1 MLNYRTGDLLKSKED
16 GVQYIVHQVNC
27 QGKMGSGIAKQIK
40 DKYPIVY
47 EEFIRN
53 YKYNDKPQLG
63 QIDSI
68 KVEDDFY
75 VINLYGQEYYG
86 YDKRRYTSYD
96 AFWNALNLIK
106 EILPAE
112 SIIAFP
118 YRIGCGLG
126 GANWNII
133 ASMIDEVL
141 SDYFNVIIYEL
152 EE

>member
-1 MLNYRTGDLLKSKED
+1 MLSYRTGDLLKAKED

-27 QGKMGSGIAKQIK
+27 QGVMGSGIAKQIK

-47 EEFIRN
+47 EEFKRN

-63 QIDSI
+63 QIDPI

-75 VINLYGQEYYG
+75 VINLYGQEDYG
-86 YDKRRYTSYD
+86 YDGKRYTSYD

-106 EILPAE
+106 GILPMG
-112 SIIAFP
+112 SVIAFP
-118 YRIGCGLG
+118 YGIGCGLG

-133 ASMIDEVL
+133 KTMLNEVL
-141 SDYFNVIIYEL
+141 GDYFNVIIYQL
-152 EE
+152 

>member
-1 MLNYRTGDLLKSKED
+1 MLSYRTGDLLKAKED

-27 QGKMGSGIAKQIK
+27 QGVMGSGIAKQIK

-47 EEFIRN
+47 EEFMRN

-63 QIDSI
+63 QIDPI
-68 KVEDDFY
+68 KIANDFY
-75 VINLYGQEYYG
+75 IINLYGQEDYG
-86 YDKRRYTSYD
+86 YDGKRYTSYD
-96 AFWNALNLIK
+96 AFWNALNLMK

-118 YRIGCGLG
+118 YGIGCGLG

-133 ASMIDEVL
+133 KTMIDEVL
-141 SDYFNVIIYEL
+141 GYYFNVIIYQL
-152 EE
+152 

>member
-1 MLNYRTGDLLKSKED
+1 MLSYKIGDLLKAKED

-27 QGKMGSGIAKQIK
+27 QGKMGSGIARQIK

-63 QIDSI
+63 QIDPI

-75 VINLYGQEYYG
+75 VINLYGQECYG
-86 YDKRRYTSYD
+86 YDGRRYTSYI
-96 AFWNALNLIK
+96 AFIEALNRIK
-106 EILPAE
+106 SILSPE
-112 SIIAFP
+112 TKIAFP
-118 YRIGCGLG
+118 YNIGCGLG
-126 GANWNII
+126 GADWNII
-133 ASMIDEVL
+133 KTIIDEIL
-141 SDYFNVIIYEL
+141 GDYFNVYIYKL